1 MPEFIRYLGLQRIP
15 ILAGLAVAAGT
26 DDKRNRDVR
35 GCGELDGS
43 NPQIDA
49 VAFRDISELCPLF
62 DDLRWD
68 FMILRAL
75 LVAPAAANKTGIT
88 PLSRKAVKRLSI
100 GVVDQRISPGTET
113 YIWVGIVH
121 HLVDRHRR
129 IHTDGPTLD

>member
-1 MPEFIRYLGLQRIP
+1 
-15 ILAGLAVAAGT
+15 LAVAAST

-68 FMILRAL
+68 IMTVRAVILAW
-75 LVAPAAANKTGIT
+75 AATNKTGVT
-88 PLSRKAVKRLSI
+88 PL
-100 GVVDQRISPGTET
+100 
-113 YIWVGIVH
+113 
-121 HLVDRHRR
+121 
-129 IHTDGPTLD
+129 